1 MIDAAMVGD
10 DFIDVEY
17 MNFEPVDVRSKNTI
31 SQLESL
37 PLDAMNII
45 LSYLTFQEFQRLSI
59 LCKRLNQAVSCSS
72 HLHMTGQGY
81 LSSLPPSFARG
92 HPNTEFRQPIMTQ
105 SRALHMVEYLPP
117 EEDLRRLLQ
126 RFQSLNALH
135 LQGLGAIGDNVV
147 PILNESPASN
157 TLKHISLHGCSLSYW
172 CNQSFRLE
180 HLQHLTIYG
189 GSIRANICSLL
200 QHSNDLRSLSIGQC
214 AAIRDDSVSDLASL
228 LQRKLERL
236 TLHQCVRIRQ
246 PNLQFPKL
254 EHLNLVGCFGLSSFP
269 DFECPNLK
277 EMDLSFCVQLS
288 GEQIQTV
295 VERLPFLEVLSMV
308 RCAGI
313 HSLRLSCH
321 KLRILNLN
329 FCNSLREL
337 RLACPKLEV
346 LEVSEAIIFE
356 GLSYFDKEPCLKDL
370 LVQSTTTSTFLC
382 YRTSHAVIFRV

>member
-1 MIDAAMVGD
+1 MDATKDILMIDAAMVGD

-81 LSSLPPSFARG
+81 LPSLPPSFAHG

-277 EMDLSFCVQLS
+277 EMDLSFWFAPEMDLIRNSINFSQRDVE
-288 GEQIQTV
+288 GV
-295 VERLPFLEVLSMV
+295 VELELYKGNVIVRGRQSPKALYNADLASMDIEGGGAAFEYNPADANGFIRINAVRLKTY
-308 RCAGI
+308 AA
-313 HSLRLSCH
+313 LRAKFS
-321 KLRILNLN
+321 
-329 FCNSLREL
+329 
-337 RLACPKLEV
+337 
-346 LEVSEAIIFE
+346 
-356 GLSYFDKEPCLKDL
+356 D
-370 LVQSTTTSTFLC
+370 
-382 YRTSHAVIFRV
+382 